1 MRKYL
6 AEIEKR
12 LGFKYKYEMSTKMP
26 TVLTVTELKRKFNVE
41 LTEETSSNMYVP
53 RLINKPKFLEETK
66 GLTPAEKGT
75 AMHSVVQRLDL
86 TKVASTS
93 EIEAQIEIMV
103 EKLLISKEEGKAVR
117 REKLVKL
124 FKTPLG
130 QRMIKAYELNLLK
143 REVPFHMEISQY
155 RYR

>member
-6 AEIEKR
+6 VEIEKR

-41 LTEETSSNMYVP
+41 LTEENSNNMYVP

-86 TKVASTS
+86 TKVATVS
-93 EIEAQIEIMV
+93 EIEAQIEI
-103 EKLLISKEEGKAVR
+103 
-117 REKLVKL
+117 
-124 FKTPLG
+124 
-130 QRMIKAYELNLLK
+130 
-143 REVPFHMEISQY
+143 
-155 RYR
+155 